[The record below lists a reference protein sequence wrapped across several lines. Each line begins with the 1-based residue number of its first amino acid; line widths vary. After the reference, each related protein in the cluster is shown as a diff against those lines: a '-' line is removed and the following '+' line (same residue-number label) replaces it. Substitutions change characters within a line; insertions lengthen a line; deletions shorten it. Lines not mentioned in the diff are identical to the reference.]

1 MSIADPSPKS
11 ETWPRKLNK
20 ALIAVG
26 IIAFGLIVTDRLLQA
41 FRADDPPTELSQA
54 TVEAPLADPS
64 PGADLLTVAEQLDPQ
79 NAGGMVVQ
87 PEVPVSESITP
98 EVLVSNEPEVLMEL
112 ESLFG
117 SKVVFVS
124 ASEPAFL
131 VTADE
136 KRYDV
141 GGAVDDQTTLAG
153 ITAQQVLFEK
163 AGDLIVISLPEP
175 SVQ

>member
-26 IIAFGLIVTDRLLQA
+26 IIAFGLIVTDRLLEA
-41 FRADDPPTELSQA
+41 FRADDPPTGLGQA
-54 TVEAPLADPS
+54 SLEAPLADPS
-64 PGADLLTVAEQLDPQ
+64 STAELLTEAQQPGVAGTQ
-79 NAGGMVVQ
+79 N
-87 PEVPVSESITP
+87 PTP
-98 EVLVSNEPEVLMEL
+98 EILLSNEPEVLKEL
-112 ESLFG
+112 EILFG

-141 GGAVDDQTTLAG
+141 GGAVDDQTTLAR
-153 ITAQQVLFEK
+153 ITDQQVVFDK
-163 AGDLIVISLPEP
+163 AGELIAISLPEP
-175 SVQ
+175 AVQ